1 MGELEDQFTRNF
13 RSTYTRSTSIEEV
26 KSCIQKNGETLH
38 SYIQWWSIIK
48 NSAENVSDEQAIY
61 AFAFGLRHLD
71 LIEELGRIR
80 PKIVSE
86 LTDSRIL
93 RNQVSA
99 GYKRSN
105 EEGGEH
111 KSREYHK
118 KDNSRGDKS
127 RYFDPSA
134 EDILNGPCRIHY
146 AYLDGKRVSN
156 HLMRNCRTFVKL

>member
-80 PKIVSE
+80 PKTVSE
-86 LTDSRIL
+86 LTEVANRFADGEEIYH
-93 RNQVSA
+93 N
-99 GYKRSN
+99 KRARSPK
-105 EEGGEH
+105 H
-111 KSREYHK
+111 DRS
-118 KDNSRGDKS
+118 S
-127 RYFDPSA
+127 RY
-134 EDILNGPCRIHY
+134 N
-146 AYLDGKRVSN
+146 N
-156 HLMRNCRTFVKL
+156 